1 MAGIRVRPS
10 DLARLIGVSKQA
22 VSSWVKD
29 GRVILGADG
38 RVDPRVA
45 INRLLATGDPS
56 RLRAKFLAP
65 LIGELD
71 EARRRISALEL
82 SLAAAVES
90 SEFNEGSSLEFL
102 AIFDALRFHLG
113 IGWKDVSVLAPEK
126 GVAAVL
132 AWLDLAQQRGGDP
145 GLSILDVAE
154 RLDAEKIP
162 EASHEY

>member
-29 GRVILGADG
+29 GRVTLGADG

-65 LIGELD
+65 IIGELT
-71 EARRRISALEL
+71 EARQRIAALE
-82 SLAAAVES
+82 SLLASEREN
-90 SEFNEGSSLEFL
+90 SEFHEGSVTELLS
-102 AIFDALRFHLG
+102 IFDALKFHLELG
-113 IGWKDVSVLAPEK
+113 WGDLIGLDPKHGLEVLK
-126 GVAAVL
+126 
-132 AWLDLAQQRGGDP
+132 AWIDLAMKRGADP
-145 GLSILDVAE
+145 GLTILDLST
-154 RLDAEKIP
+154 RLAGENGGKN
-162 EASHEY
+162 EAA